1 MNEGTAGRVAGYRQ
15 DQNSKNV
22 TECVN
27 LAEMNLIAGYKR
39 TQFANMK
46 TV

>member
-1 MNEGTAGRVAGYRQ
+1 MKELQAEWLDQGQ